1 MKKPFAF
8 AVFSSVILLAAAP
21 AHAFTFSST
30 DPLQQGWA
38 ARPLKFY
45 VNRTGCP
52 SNINDRIQAAF
63 DLWNSVTSSDLK
75 LEIGDDS
82 SETAA
87 RILTNRATEVPVIV
101 CESNFSSVVGVDGD
115 SIPGVGTLGGSSY
128 RPIAAGGLV
137 LNVESGADANINNL
151 SDTLVDV
158 VAAHEIGHVL
168 GLGHSSDVD
177 SLMYYDATAK
187 GHLAL
192 SQDDI
197 DGLTFLYPRNE
208 VKHPKLIGGCGLVRG
223 LTDRDDWWGGN
234 SLGLFTLAFVLG
246 RIAVRLRRSVLG
258 RVLASNR

>member
-1 MKKPFAF
+1 MKNLLGLWVLFTTLLFA
-8 AVFSSVILLAAAP
+8 AGP

-45 VNRTGCP
+45 VNRSNCP
-52 SNINDRIQAAF
+52 GDINDRIQSAF
-63 DLWNSVTSSDLK
+63 DLWNSVTSSDLT

-82 SETAA
+82 TQTADN
-87 RILTNRATEVPVIV
+87 ILKNRATDVPLIV
-101 CESNFSSVVGVDGD
+101 CESSFSTVVGADED

-128 RPIAAGGLV
+128 RPIAGGGLI
-137 LNVESGADANINNL
+137 LNVQSGADANINNL
-151 SDTLVDV
+151 STTLVDV
-158 VAAHEIGHVL
+158 VVAHEIGHVL

-197 DGLTFLYPRNE
+197 DGITFLYPRNE
-208 VKHPKLIGGCGLVRG
+208 LKNPKMIGGCGLVRG
-223 LTDRDDWWGGN
+223 IANDDHWWGGN
-234 SLGLFTLAFVLG
+234 SLGLLTLAYGLWWIG
-246 RIAVRLRRSVLG
+246 RRLKREIAC
-258 RVLASNR
+258 RVL